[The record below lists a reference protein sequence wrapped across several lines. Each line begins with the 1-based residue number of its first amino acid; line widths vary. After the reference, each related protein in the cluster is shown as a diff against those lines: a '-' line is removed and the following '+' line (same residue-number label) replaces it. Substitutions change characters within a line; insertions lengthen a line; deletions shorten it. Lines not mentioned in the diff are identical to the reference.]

1 MNLLTL
7 NNEMTII
14 KMNINEVRFIRRE
27 YIIPG
32 HREFTV
38 LRVNAF
44 KIYLLTL
51 WSGTCQYQAVAIV
64 IM

>member
-1 MNLLTL
+1 
-7 NNEMTII
+7 MTII